1 MLTERQLRNPM
12 LFDKVVSA
20 DTAASLIEDGMTLGI
35 SGFAISGYPKA
46 VTLALAE
53 QVKNGRDIKVNITS
67 GASVGIEIEEALA
80 ACNAVGTRFPYYA
93 SSNKSM
99 KERINKGEIDYF
111 DMHLSHCGQQIN
123 YGFLGD
129 IDICIVECI
138 AITEEGNLILT
149 TGIGNTPIMVKE
161 AKQVIVELNTH
172 QPVGLEG
179 VHDIYIQDLPPNRRE
194 IPIYKVD
201 DRIGTTY
208 VECGLDKIKY
218 IVETDISDK
227 LSPLPPPDEKSKVIA
242 KNLTDFFL
250 KEIESGRLSKSLL
263 PLQSGVGAIANAVFL
278 GFLDSPFEDLVMY
291 SEILQDSV
299 FDLIDAGKVKFA
311 SASSFTS
318 NPEILERVRKDVDR
332 YKKHMILRPLDIT
345 NHPEIS
351 RRLGVIS
358 LNTALEIDIYGHE
371 NSTHINGTH
380 IVNGIGG
387 SGDFTRNAY
396 ISVFLTNSTAKND
409 EFSRIVP
416 MVSHVDST
424 EHDTMLVVTE
434 WGYADLRCKGP
445 RERSRLLINNC
456 AHPKFR
462 EQLMDYVERAEKEVG
477 GHEPHILEEALSW
490 QVNGMKYGTMDAN
503 KIKKIKEE
511 NKNG

>member
-1 MLTERQLRNPM
+1 MFTDKQLRNPI
-12 LFDKVVSA
+12 LFEKVVDA
-20 DTAASLIEDGMTLGI
+20 DTAASLIEDGMNLGI

-46 VTLALAE
+46 VTLALAD
-53 QVKNGRDIKVNITS
+53 QIKNGRDIKVNITS
-67 GASVGIEIEEALA
+67 GASVGIEVEEALA
-80 ACNAVGTRFPYYA
+80 AVDGVGARYPYYA
-93 SSNKSM
+93 SSNTSM
-99 KERINKGEIDYF
+99 RDRINKGEIDYF

-129 IDICIVECI
+129 IDICIVECV
-138 AITEEGNLILT
+138 AVTEEGHLILT
-149 TGIGNTPIMVKE
+149 TGVGNTPIMVKK

-172 QPVGLEG
+172 QPAELEG
-179 VHDIYIQDLPPNRRE
+179 IHDIYIQEMPPNRRE

-208 VECGLDKIKY
+208 CECGLDKIKY
-218 IVETDISDK
+218 IVKSDISDK
-227 LSPLPPPDEKSKVIA
+227 LSTLAPPDEKSKIIA

-250 KEIESGRLSKSLL
+250 CEIEAGRLSKSLL
-263 PLQSGVGAIANAVFL
+263 PLQSGVGSIANAVFL
-278 GFLDSPFEDLVMY
+278 GFLDSPFENLVMY

-299 FDLIDAGKVKFA
+299 FDLIDAGKVTYA

-318 NPEILERVRKDVDR
+318 NPNILERFRKEPER

-345 NHPEIS
+345 NHPEMS

-371 NSTHINGTH
+371 NSTHINGSQV
-380 IVNGIGG
+380 VNGIGG
-387 SGDFTRNAY
+387 SADFTRNAY

-434 WGYADLRCKGP
+434 WGYADLRGKGP
-445 RERSRLLINNC
+445 RERARLIINNC

-490 QVNGMKYGTMDAN
+490 QINGMKYGTMDAN
-503 KIKKIKEE
+503 KIKKIREE
-511 NKNG
+511 SKNE